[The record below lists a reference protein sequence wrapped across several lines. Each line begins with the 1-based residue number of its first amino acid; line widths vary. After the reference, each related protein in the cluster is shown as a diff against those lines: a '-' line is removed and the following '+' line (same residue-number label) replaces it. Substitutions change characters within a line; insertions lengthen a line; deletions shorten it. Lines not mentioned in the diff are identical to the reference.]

1 MLSERGWAAS
11 GIAGALL
18 ILWVVLGEVEFLA
31 AATLLAAGLAFS
43 VLQTRLGLP
52 EVAVTRHLSPTLV
65 HEGDQ
70 AAVDSKVSNRGRRPL
85 VNAEFTDDVGELGSA
100 VFQIGRLAPK
110 TTADAGY
117 RIVCR
122 PRGVYRV
129 GPATVRVTDPLGF
142 AFNEQVLDSA
152 DRLIVY
158 PEVEELNGFPVTRGK
173 DPAMQASRPEFSQN
187 GGEDFFTL
195 REYERGDDLRFVH
208 WPSTARKDTLMI
220 KQLETPWQSRA
231 LVLFDLRKRAYESSD
246 HFEKAVRGAA
256 SVVRHLARSGFDAD
270 LWAGGAQTLS
280 VDSYSTVME
289 RLAMVDVEADLDLRT
304 VASRMRQT
312 GRGGALVLV
321 TGIADHELLE
331 VHRLLSRDYRST
343 IVMAATDTSPTALHA
358 LQRAGA
364 LTMSVSPNGSWAQ
377 AWTSLTSGQWLGT
390 SAG

>member
-1 MLSERGWAAS
+1 MLTERGWAA
-11 GIAGALL
+11 AGATVALVV
-18 ILWVVLGEVEFLA
+18 LWIVLGEIEFLA
-31 AATLLAAGLAFS
+31 AAAILGTGLAFAF
-43 VLQTRLGLP
+43 LLTRLGVP
-52 EVAVTRHLSPTLV
+52 SVSVTRHLSPTLV
-65 HEGDQ
+65 HEGDE
-70 AAVDSKVSNRGRRPL
+70 AAVDSRISNHGGRAL
-85 VNAEFTDDVGELGSA
+85 INGEFTDDVGELGSA
-100 VFQIGRLAPK
+100 TFQIGRLPSRS
-110 TTADAGY
+110 TADAGY

-129 GPATVRVTDPLGF
+129 GPATIRVTDPLGF
-142 AFNEQVLDSA
+142 AFTEQTLDA
-152 DRLIVY
+152 TDRLIVY
-158 PEVEELNGFPVTRGK
+158 PEVEELNGFPMTRGK

-195 REYERGDDLRFVH
+195 REYEHGDDLRFVH
-208 WPSTARKDTLMI
+208 WPSSARRDTLMI
-220 KQLETPWQSRA
+220 RQMETPWQSRA
-231 LVLFDLRKRAYESSD
+231 LVFFDIRQTSYESGD

-280 VDSYSTVME
+280 VGSYSTVME
-289 RLAMVDVEADLDLRT
+289 RLAMVDVEPTLDLRA

-331 VHRLLSRDYRST
+331 VHRLLSRDYRTT
-343 IVMAATDTSPTALHA
+343 IVLGATDTSPTAVHA

-364 LTMSVSPNGSWAQ
+364 LTISVSPDESWAQ
-377 AWTSLTSGQWLGT
+377 AWTSLTSRQWLGT

>member
-1 MLSERGWAAS
+1 MLTERGWAA
-11 GIAGALL
+11 AGATVALVV
-18 ILWVVLGEVEFLA
+18 LWIVLGEIEFLA
-31 AATLLAAGLAFS
+31 AAAILGAGLGFAF
-43 VLQTRLGLP
+43 LLTRLGVP
-52 EVAVTRHLSPTLV
+52 SVSVTRHLSPTLV
-65 HEGDQ
+65 HEGDE
-70 AAVDSKVSNRGRRPL
+70 AAVDSRISNHSGRAL
-85 VNAEFTDDVGELGSA
+85 INGEFTDDVGELGSA
-100 VFQIGRLAPK
+100 TFQIGRLPSR

-122 PRGVYRV
+122 PRGVYQV
-129 GPATVRVTDPLGF
+129 GPATIRVTDPLGF
-142 AFNEQVLDSA
+142 AFAEQTLDA
-152 DRLIVY
+152 TDRLIVY
-158 PEVEELNGFPVTRGK
+158 PEVEELNGFPMTRGK

-195 REYERGDDLRFVH
+195 REYEHGDDLRFVH
-208 WPSTARKDTLMI
+208 WPSSARRDTLMI
-220 KQLETPWQSRA
+220 RQMETPWQSRA
-231 LVLFDLRKRAYESSD
+231 LVFFDIRQTSYESGD

-280 VDSYSTVME
+280 VGSYSTVME
-289 RLAMVDVEADLDLRT
+289 RLAMVDVEPTLDLRA

-331 VHRLLSRDYRST
+331 VHRLLSRDYRTT
-343 IVMAATDTSPTALHA
+343 IVLGATDTSPTAVHA

-364 LTMSVSPNGSWAQ
+364 LTISVSPDESWAQ
-377 AWTSLTSGQWLGT
+377 AWTSLTSRQWLGT

>member
-1 MLSERGWAAS
+1 MLTERGWAAT
-11 GIAGALL
+11 GVTIALL
-18 ILWVVLGEVEFLA
+18 VLWVVLGEIEFLA
-31 AATLLAAGLAFS
+31 GAAVFAAGLVFS
-43 VLQTRLGLP
+43 FLVTRFGLP
-52 EVAVTRHLSPTLV
+52 QISVTRHLSPTLV
-65 HEGDQ
+65 HEGDE
-70 AAVDSKVSNRGRRPL
+70 AAVDSNVSNNGGRAL

-100 VFQIGRLAPK
+100 TFQISRLPAK
-110 TTADAGY
+110 TSADAGY

-122 PRGVYRV
+122 PRGVYQV
-129 GPATVRVTDPLGF
+129 GPATIRVTDPLGF
-142 AFNEQVLDSA
+142 AFTEQMLEA
-152 DRLIVY
+152 TDRLIVY
-158 PEVEELNGFPVTRGK
+158 PEVEELSGFPMTRGK

-195 REYERGDDLRFVH
+195 REYEVGDDLRFVH
-208 WPSTARKDTLMI
+208 WPSSARRDTLMI
-220 KQLETPWQSRA
+220 RQMETPWQSRA
-231 LVLFDLRKRAYESSD
+231 LVLFDIRQSSYESGD

-280 VDSYSTVME
+280 VGSYATVME
-289 RLAMVDVEADLDLRT
+289 RLAMVDVEEELDLRA

-331 VHRLLSRDYRST
+331 VHRLLARDYRST
-343 IVMAATDTSPTALHA
+343 IVMSATDTSSTAVHA

-364 LTMSVSPNGSWAQ
+364 LTISVPSDESWAQ
-377 AWTSLTSGQWLGT
+377 AWALLTSRQWLGT

>member
-1 MLSERGWAAS
+1 MLTERGWAAT
-11 GIAGALL
+11 GVMIALVV
-18 ILWVVLGEVEFLA
+18 LWVVLGEIEFLA
-31 AATLLAAGLAFS
+31 GAAVFAAGLAFS
-43 VLQTRLGLP
+43 LAVTKFGLP
-52 EVAVTRHLSPTLV
+52 EVSVTRHLSPTLV
-65 HEGDQ
+65 HEGDE
-70 AAVDSKVSNRGRRPL
+70 AAVDSNVSNKGGRAL

-100 VFQIGRLAPK
+100 TFQISRLPAK
-110 TTADAGY
+110 TSADAGY

-122 PRGVYRV
+122 PRGVYQV

-142 AFNEQVLDSA
+142 AFTEQMLEA
-152 DRLIVY
+152 TDRLIVY
-158 PEVEELNGFPVTRGK
+158 PEVEELNGFPMTRGK

-195 REYERGDDLRFVH
+195 REYEVGDDLRFVH
-208 WPSTARKDTLMI
+208 WPSSARRDTLMI
-220 KQLETPWQSRA
+220 RQMETPWQSRA
-231 LVLFDLRKRAYESSD
+231 LVLFDIRQSSYESGD

-280 VDSYSTVME
+280 VGSYSTVME
-289 RLAMVDVEADLDLRT
+289 RLAMVDVEEELDLRA

-331 VHRLLSRDYRST
+331 VHRLLARDYRST
-343 IVMAATDTSPTALHA
+343 IVMSATDTSSTAVHA

-364 LTMSVSPNGSWAQ
+364 LTISVPPNESWAQ
-377 AWTSLTSGQWLGT
+377 AWALLTSRQWLGT

>member
-31 AATLLAAGLAFS
+31 AAALLAAGLAFS

-289 RLAMVDVEADLDLRT
+289 RLAMVDVETDLDLRT

>member
-1 MLSERGWAAS
+1 MLTERGWAFS
-11 GIAGALL
+11 GIAGALV
-18 ILWVVLGEVEFLA
+18 ILWVFLGEIEFLA
-31 AATLLAAGLAFS
+31 AGALLAAGLVFS

-52 EVAVTRHLSPTLV
+52 EVTVTRHLSPTLV

-100 VFQIGRLAPK
+100 VFQIGRLAPR
-110 TTADAGY
+110 TTAEAGY

-122 PRGVYRV
+122 PRGVYQV

-142 AFNEQVLDSA
+142 ASSEQVLASA

-158 PEVEELNGFPVTRGK
+158 PEVEELSGFPITRGK

-231 LVLFDLRKRAYESSD
+231 LVLFDLRKRAYESSE

-280 VDSYSTVME
+280 VDSYAAVME
-289 RLAMVDVEADLDLRT
+289 RLALVDVETDLDLRT

-343 IVMAATDTSPTALHA
+343 IVMGATDTSPTALLA

-377 AWTSLTSGQWLGT
+377 AWTTLTSRQWLGT